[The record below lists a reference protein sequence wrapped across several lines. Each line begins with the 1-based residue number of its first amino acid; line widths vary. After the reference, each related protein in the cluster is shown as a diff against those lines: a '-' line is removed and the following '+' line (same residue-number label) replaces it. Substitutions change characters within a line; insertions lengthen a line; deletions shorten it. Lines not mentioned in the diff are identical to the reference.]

1 MLLKNLLKKEILLNP
16 KDRAIFFTG
25 SSVDFK
31 RDLASIKMT
40 EAITSNGVF
49 PAAFLIVEQKWGR
62 LSPNSSA

>member
-1 MLLKNLLKKEILLNP
+1 MLLKKLIKEGDIIKP

>member
-16 KDRAIFFTG
+16 KDRAIFLQVHRSTL
-25 SSVDFK
+25 
-31 RDLASIKMT
+31 RDLISIKMT
-40 EAITSNGVF
+40 EAITFNGVF